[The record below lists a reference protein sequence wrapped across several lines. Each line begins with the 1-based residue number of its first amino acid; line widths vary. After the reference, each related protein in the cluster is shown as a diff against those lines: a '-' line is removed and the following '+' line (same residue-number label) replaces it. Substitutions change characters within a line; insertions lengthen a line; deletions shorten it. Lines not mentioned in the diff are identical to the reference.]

1 MVFDEVMYQSLVVR
15 RGSGIRFFPKKDSPK
30 KNTQITQ
37 QMESSFSDESLETSD
52 NDETILTVQADPIEV
67 NKGRSK
73 AARTNLDGDKSTR
86 AATTQA

>member
-1 MVFDEVMYQSLVVR
+1 M
-15 RGSGIRFFPKKDSPK
+15 
-30 KNTQITQ
+30 T
-37 QMESSFSDESLETSD
+37 MELSSSNESLETSD